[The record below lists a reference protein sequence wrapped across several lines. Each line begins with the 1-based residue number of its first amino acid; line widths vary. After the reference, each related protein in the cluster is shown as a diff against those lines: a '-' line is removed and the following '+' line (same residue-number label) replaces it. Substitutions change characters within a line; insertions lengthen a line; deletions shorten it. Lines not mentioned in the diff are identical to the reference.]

1 MDTNFVRRL
10 DFVGYRTASDCI
22 AVVRMK
28 TENMEIEEDMAFD
41 RWVEFDHMAT
51 DRMAFEDT
59 AVVDMIVAR
68 TAAEY
73 RAN

>member
-28 TENMEIEEDMAFD
+28 TENMELEDYMAFD
-41 RWVEFDHMAT
+41 RRVEVDHTAT

-59 AVVDMIVAR
+59 AVADMIAAH